1 MNKNRR
7 KQIANLIVSLETI
20 KSKID
25 NILSDEQEYLDNIPE
40 NLQCSERYDV
50 ADNAIGSLDLAIS
63 NVDEALS
70 ALEEAQA

>member
-20 KSKID
+20 KSEID

-50 ADNAIGSLDLAIS
+50 ADNAIDSLDLAIS